1 MPCPYQCRM
10 ADDERTDPVAGFRFA
25 VKVEGVVT
33 GWFVKCSGLTVER
46 EPIPYEEG
54 GVNDYVHQLP
64 GRITHAR
71 ITLEHGLADN
81 KLWNWFQE
89 GLYDGKV
96 TRRHVSVILYD
107 SDLTQFKQWD
117 LDNAYPLKWTGPDFQ
132 SDTDQVAVE
141 TLEIVSG
148 GGGETFV
155 QRETSEGTMSEKI
168 PAAAEQEPEI
178 DLPAL
183 ADKVYAL
190 LKQELRIDRERLG
203 RKWL

>member
-1 MPCPYQCRM
+1 M
-10 ADDERTDPVAGFRFA
+10 AENERVEPATGFRFA

-46 EPIPYEEG
+46 EPIPYKEG

-64 GRITHAR
+64 GPITQAR

-81 KLWNWFQE
+81 KLWDWFQE

-96 TRRHVSVILYD
+96 KCRHVSVILYNP
-107 SDLTQFKQWD
+107 DLTQNKQWD

-132 SDTDQVAVE
+132 SDTDQVAIE
-141 TLEIVSG
+141 TLEIASG

-155 QRETSEGTMSEKI
+155 QRAMGEGTASGET
-168 PAAAEQEPEI
+168 PVAAEQEPEI
-178 DLPAL
+178 DLPVL